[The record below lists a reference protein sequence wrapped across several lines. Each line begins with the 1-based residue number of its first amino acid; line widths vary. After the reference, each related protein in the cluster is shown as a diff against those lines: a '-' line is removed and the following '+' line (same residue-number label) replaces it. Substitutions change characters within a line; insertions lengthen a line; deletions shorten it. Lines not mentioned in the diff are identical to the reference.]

1 MCFLHK
7 TTGFYLVN
15 TGTELMENRTRRVYK
30 YASTSECQA
39 QVTDL
44 LLALQLYNVS
54 PNALPFRLLNLLF

>member
-15 TGTELMENRTRRVYK
+15 TGKELMENRTRRVYK
-30 YASTSECQA
+30 YASANECQA

-44 LLALQLYNVS
+44 LLALTTAQ
-54 PNALPFRLLNLLF
+54 RIT